1 MKKQK
6 FGSMIMLVV
15 MMLPLLMACSSD
27 SSEDNYQGNQSPDN
41 VVFFPYQA
49 QQRTLVLG
57 NVSYDNSADNAHMCR
72 INTVMGGA
80 NLGKIESVDVTVDE
94 SLCDNV
100 WFKDDNG
107 YPVYAITPMPKDYYV
122 LKSNKIYYDGSTGYV
137 DVQLTDAFFNDPKTS
152 TDNTYII
159 SLLMTGI
166 TGFGKILTETPNDGL
181 NPPRTDL
188 NAWKEPAKDY
198 TLCCVKYENPWHGIY
213 LRRGI
218 YEITVDGVTTID
230 VRKDTTLA
238 NQYPDFYPGN
248 PVNDRRDDYCHINT
262 KNLKQAIYHA
272 YFKSYDS
279 FDYYCDLILTFNGNS
294 CTITSADENITAQ
307 GSGEFIPNGTERPEY
322 KDYQWV
328 SGPNE
333 VHKKCDIL
341 RMTYKLD
348 IMDKKIDK
356 NFQVSANDTLVVY
369 SRNVTRKFYEI
380 YYKR

>member
-49 QQRTLVLG
+49 QQRILLLG
-57 NVSYDNSADNAHMCR
+57 NGMSYDNSADNAHKCR

-100 WFKDDNG
+100 WFTDDNG
-107 YPVYAITPMPKDYYV
+107 HPAYAVTPMPKDYYV
-122 LKSNKIYYDGSTGYV
+122 LESNKIYYDGSTGYV

-152 TDNTYII
+152 TDNTYVIP
-159 SLLMTGI
+159 LLMTGI
-166 TGFGKILTETPNDGL
+166 TGFGKILTGTPNDGL
-181 NPPRTDL
+181 NPPRTDV
-188 NAWKEPAKDY
+188 NAWKEPAMDY
-198 TLCCVKYENPWHGIY
+198 TLCCVKYVNPWHGHY
-213 LRRGI
+213 LRRSVNELTI
-218 YEITVDGVTTID
+218 DGVTTID
-230 VRKDTTLA
+230 VRKDTTLV
-238 NQYPDFYPGN
+238 NQYPDFYTGN
-248 PVNDRRDDYCHINT
+248 PVNNRDDECTISS
-262 KNLKQAIYHA
+262 KNMKQAIYHA
-272 YFKSYDS
+272 SFHIPPRKYD
-279 FDYYCDLILTFNGNS
+279 FINCDLILTFNGNS

-333 VHKKCDIL
+333 VHEKCDIL
-341 RMTYKLD
+341 RMTYKVD
-348 IMDKKIDK
+348 FIDK
-356 NFQVSANDTLVVY
+356 NIQVSTNDTLVVY